1 LAHPRTGGKIGCVE
15 HARAALDR
23 GAWEEARAAYEAALA
38 EGERPDALEGLGW
51 ALFWLDRVE
60 ESLAVRERAFLLYRE
75 AGDARA
81 AARVAYGLA
90 ADSADLRGE
99 APATGWLERAR
110 RLLEGAP
117 PCPEQGWLALHEG
130 HFALLYRRDL
140 AAARERCQ
148 AALELGRRH
157 AIVDL
162 QLLAQA
168 LEGLLLV
175 AEGEVETGMRRLD
188 EATAAA
194 LAGEIGELN
203 AVGATC
209 CMLVHACERV
219 HDYGRA
225 AQWSERVRRFSRE
238 WSIEPA
244 LAVCS
249 TQHAAMLIGRG
260 EWAEAERELAEAN
273 ARLAASRPLLVV
285 EALEQLAELRRR
297 QGRFEEAQELFARVE
312 GRSLALL
319 GKARMAWDRGD
330 AAAAAD
336 LLERFLRRTPPDNW
350 SGRATA
356 LELLARARL
365 ALGQHA
371 EAETVRADLKGLGER
386 VDARALRSAWLVA
399 EGVFLDSQGW
409 HEDARRRLE
418 DAVDALLDAPA
429 PLEAARARLDLAR
442 CLAGL
447 GRSAAAR
454 QEARAALE
462 CFSRLGAAHEATRAE
477 RVLGELSRADDQSE
491 GTARRSPAAAGD
503 AAESKLSAR
512 EIEVLRLV
520 AEGLSDKEIAERL
533 FLSGHTVHRHISNIR
548 TKLGL
553 PSRAAAVAWAA
564 KCGIL

>member
-1 LAHPRTGGKIGCVE
+1 LAHPPTFGTIGGVE

-38 EGERPDALEGLGW
+38 QGERPDALEGLGW
-51 ALFWLDRVE
+51 ALFWLDRVDD
-60 ESLAVRERAFLLYRE
+60 SLAVRERAFRLYRE
-75 AGDARA
+75 KGDARG

-90 ADSADLRGE
+90 ADCADLRGE

-110 RLLEGAP
+110 RLLEGEAS
-117 PCPEQGWLALHEG
+117 CPEQGWLALHEG

-157 AIVDL
+157 GIVDL
-162 QLLAQA
+162 ELLAQA

-175 AEGEVETGMRRLD
+175 AEGDVEAGMRRLD

-194 LAGEIGELN
+194 LAGEMGQLN

-209 CMLVHACERV
+209 CLLVHACERV

-244 LAVCS
+244 LAVCR

-297 QGRFEEAQELFARVE
+297 QGRFDEAEELFARAE

-319 GKARMAWDRGD
+319 GRARIAWDRGD
-330 AAAAAD
+330 AATAAD

-365 ALGQHA
+365 ELGQAA
-371 EAETVRADLKGLGER
+371 EAEAVRADLKALGER
-386 VDARALRSAWLVA
+386 VDARALRSASLLA
-399 EGVFLDSQGW
+399 EAVYLDSNGR
-409 HEDARRRLE
+409 HEEARRLLE
-418 DAVDALLDAPA
+418 DAVDMLHHAEA
-429 PLEAARARLDLAR
+429 PLEAGRARLDLAR
-442 CLAGL
+442 CLSAL
-447 GRSAAAR
+447 GRSAAAH

-462 CFSRLGAAHEATRAE
+462 TFRRLAAAHDVARAE
-477 RVLGELSRADDQSE
+477 RVLAELSRGGGQSE
-491 GTARRSPAAAGD
+491 APAS
-503 AAESKLSAR
+503 ESKLTTR
-512 EIEVLRLV
+512 ETEVLRLV

-564 KCGIL
+564 KNGIL